1 MKCPIDNI
9 EMQNRIYEGTVE
21 IDECPSCQGIW
32 LDKGELEKI
41 EQTRDND
48 YKKFLEEGME
58 ARPFSDPRQSRGA
71 TISAALPMED
81 RNLTCPSCSMPMHQ
95 KEHGYFS
102 KIMIDCCLNCEGIW
116 LDQGELQDIEIFFE
130 RNKPAEEMSFWTALT
145 IGFQGLFS

>member
-9 EMQNRIYEGTVE
+9 EMHSRTYEGSVE

-41 EQTRDND
+41 EETREHKYGDFI
-48 YKKFLEEGME
+48 KEGMDP
-58 ARPFSDPRQSRGA
+58 RPFSDPSTVRGA
-71 TISAALPMED
+71 AISADTPMPD
-81 RNLTCPSCSMPMHQ
+81 RDLTCPSCRNPMYQ

-116 LDQGELQDIEIFFE
+116 LDKGELQDIEIFFE
-130 RNKPAEEMSFWTALT
+130 RHKPTQDLSFWTVLT
-145 IGFQGLFS
+145 NGLKGLLS